1 MIRCSIHALSSL
13 GEVRWTICRRYSHA
27 TDDGCELAPRGRAS
41 NTATSQDAPQRDFS
55 AGHSAVEI
63 RGPLPYDTDDPSPTE
78 TVERQ
83 TFDLV
88 VTVARTALPPKGAPR
103 ELSVNL
109 IRAALERD
117 PTDLHSILDK
127 VLALSPEERVH
138 LGQLIK
144 DTQLSSIIS
153 AANTVVERLNFVGG
167 LRKLLAEPELRAELR
182 EVDQLH
188 PMVPRNLWLFGEEWT
203 LARTEVGL
211 TSVLAE
217 HLHLLG
223 GDIALE
229 GRLESVRSDD
239 GRAGRVDILLYRGT
253 GDERQS
259 ERLIVELKRPSVKV
273 GTGELTKSN
282 GTPGPS

>member
-1 MIRCSIHALSSL
+1 M
-13 GEVRWTICRRYSHA
+13 
-27 TDDGCELAPRGRAS
+27 
-41 NTATSQDAPQRDFS
+41 
-55 AGHSAVEI
+55 
-63 RGPLPYDTDDPSPTE
+63 
-78 TVERQ
+78 
-83 TFDLV
+83 
-88 VTVARTALPPKGAPR
+88 
-103 ELSVNL
+103 NL

-188 PMVPRNLWLFGEEWT
+188 PMVARNLWLFGEEWT

-273 GTGELTKSN
+273 GTGELDQIKRYARTIVDDPQYGAPNAN
-282 GTPGPS
+282 GSLYSSHTTTANQLSATLSRRISPSA